1 MEKHLISSHCDTVNL
16 QLGNDSVIAMKLT
29 FSSTRLSKELANQLV
44 MFIRLNAATLINLQT
59 TNHIGRSLSLERNAL
74 SLSIVLLYFFSI

>member
-1 MEKHLISSHCDTVNL
+1 VEKHLISSHCDMVNL

-44 MFIRLNAATLINLQT
+44 MFIRLNPATLINLET
-59 TNHIGRSLSLERNAL
+59 TTLIGRSLSLERNAL
-74 SLSIVLLYFFSI
+74 SLSVVLLYFFSI